1 MLWLKKMREIVI
13 LIAEMLVKKEDELVN
28 IITIIDSEIL
38 YLVF

>member
-1 MLWLKKMREIVI
+1 MREIVI

>member
-1 MLWLKKMREIVI
+1 VVEKMREIVI

-28 IITIIDSEIL
+28 IVTIIDSEIL

>member
-1 MLWLKKMREIVI
+1 VVEKMREIVI

>member
-1 MLWLKKMREIVI
+1 MVEKMREIVI